1 MELCHGARGQ
11 VCGYCVLQS
20 LQCRYGAESFPDAAR
35 SAGSDWQTM
44 RVVRLDNATGAA
56 TLLDDVLVGVKYSVT
71 AWTPDDKVGP
81 LTHHLAALMS
91 GYMSVLA

>member
-1 MELCHGARGQ
+1 MQE
-11 VCGYCVLQS
+11 CGYCHYQS
-20 LQCRYGAESFPDAAR
+20 MQCRHGAEPYPFAER

-56 TLLDDVLVGVKYSVT
+56 TLLDDVLTGVKYSVT

-81 LTHHLAALMS
+81 VTYQQS
-91 GYMSVLA
+91 GYTSVPA

>member
-1 MELCHGARGQ
+1 MQCQHGAEPYPCAG
-11 VCGYCVLQS
+11 
-20 LQCRYGAESFPDAAR
+20 R

-56 TLLDDVLVGVKYSVT
+56 TLLDDVLTGVKYSVT

-81 LTHHLAALMS
+81 VTYQQS
-91 GYMSVLA
+91 GFTSVPA